1 MKALYI
7 IDIQNDFC
15 PGGALAVN
23 EGDQIIP
30 LVNELQSKFDLV
42 IMSQD
47 WHPADHGSFAANHP
61 GTEPGQVIDL
71 HGLDQILWP
80 VHCVQGSHGAA
91 FVDGLNTDKVA
102 AIFRK
107 GTNVKIDSYSGFFDN
122 GGSPAVSL
130 AETSSARR
138 ASTGAYGYLKELGI
152 TDLYLVGLATDYCVK
167 FTAMDGNRLGF
178 NTHVIQDA
186 CRGVNLQPGDVDRAL
201 AEMQSAGIKIIN
213 SQDI

>member
-15 PGGALAVN
+15 PGGALAVD

-30 LVNELQSKFDLV
+30 VVNRLQDNFDLI

-47 WHPADHGSFAANHP
+47 WHPADHGSFAANHEGTNP
-61 GTEPGQVIDL
+61 GEIIDL

-80 VHCVQGSHGAA
+80 VHCVQGSHGAE
-91 FVDGLNTDKVA
+91 FVEGLNTHKVA

-107 GTNVKIDSYSGFFDN
+107 GTDVTIDSYSGFYDN
-122 GGSPAVSL
+122 GQ
-130 AETSSARR
+130 R
-138 ASTGAYGYLKELGI
+138 ASTGAFGYLKELEV

-178 NTHVIQDA
+178 NTYVIKDA

-201 AEMQSAGIKIIN
+201 EEMQTAGIKVIN
-213 SQDI
+213 SSQLV

>member
-1 MKALYI
+1 MRALYI

-30 LVNELQSKFDLV
+30 LVNELQKKFDLV

-47 WHPADHGSFAANHP
+47 WHPADHGSFAANHEGKSP
-61 GTEPGQVIDL
+61 GEVIDL

-80 VHCVQGSHGAA
+80 VHCVQGSHGAE
-91 FVDGLNTDKVA
+91 FVDGLDTNKVA

-107 GTNVKIDSYSGFFDN
+107 GTDVTIDSYSGFYDN
-122 GGSPAVSL
+122 GQ
-130 AETSSARR
+130 R
-138 ASTGAYGYLKELGI
+138 AATGAFGYLKELKI

-167 FTAMDGNRLGF
+167 FTAMDGNSLGF
-178 NTHVIQDA
+178 NTHVIADA
-186 CRGVNLQPGDVDRAL
+186 CRGVNLQPGDVDKALDDMRA
-201 AEMQSAGIKIIN
+201 AGIHVISSEDVI
-213 SQDI
+213 

>member
-15 PGGALAVN
+15 PGGALAVD
-23 EGDQIIP
+23 EGDQIVPI
-30 LVNELQSKFDLV
+30 VNQLQAKFDLV

-61 GTEPGQVIDL
+61 GTNPGEIIDL

-80 VHCVQGSHGAA
+80 VHCVQGSHGAE
-91 FVDGLNTDKVA
+91 FREGLDTHKVA

-107 GTNVKIDSYSGFFDN
+107 GTDETIDSYSGFFDN
-122 GGSPAVSL
+122 GQ
-130 AETSSARR
+130 R
-138 ASTGAYGYLKELGI
+138 AATGAFGYLKELGV

-167 FTAMDGNRLGF
+167 FTAIDGNTLGF
-178 NTHVIQDA
+178 NTHVIVDA
-186 CRGVNLQPGDVDRAL
+186 TRGVNLQPGDVDKAL
-201 AEMQSAGIKIIN
+201 DEMDSAGI
-213 SQDI
+213 SVVQSADLDF